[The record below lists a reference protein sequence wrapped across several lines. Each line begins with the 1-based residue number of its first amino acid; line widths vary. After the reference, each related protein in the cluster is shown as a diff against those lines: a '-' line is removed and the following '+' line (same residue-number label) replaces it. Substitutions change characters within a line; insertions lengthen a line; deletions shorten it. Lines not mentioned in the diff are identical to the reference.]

1 MSTSMGKGE
10 IHNYKNE
17 YKWNFELG
25 QKANG
30 EFQIKSI
37 KIRSDIDDQLAGTL
51 ALKVKE
57 VEDAMEEKGYKMVK
71 PVGAS

>member
-1 MSTSMGKGE
+1 MSGSFGKGE

-37 KIRSDIDDQLAGTL
+37 KIRSDIDDQLASTL

-57 VEDAMEEKGYKMVK
+57 VEDAMIDKGYKMVK
-71 PVGAS
+71 PVGTD

>member
-1 MSTSMGKGE
+1 MSTSVGKGE